1 MHIYHLEFYHSRQAR
16 RWKRQSYGIF
26 SRQDD
31 PLNFKYILKHKP
43 SAASEFLNRCSFFIS
58 ESMNGQGSACDVH
71 VNCWYVKGSAGKVF
85 ESGSVS

>member
-1 MHIYHLEFYHSRQAR
+1 MHIYKLYHSRQAR

-43 SAASEFLNRCSFFIS
+43 SAPSEFSNRCSS
-58 ESMNGQGSACDVH
+58 SPSQWMG
-71 VNCWYVKGSAGKVF
+71 KGLLVMCTLIAGM
-85 ESGSVS
+85 